1 MKLEI
6 PDDSETMMDPA
17 AGGELDIGSFV
28 EGKMTFCILMGSST

>member
-17 AGGELDIGSFV
+17 ASELDIGSFV
-28 EGKMTFCILMGSST
+28 EGKIRCYVE